1 MLIEAPAAGRVAEHA
16 SQPVALDPR
25 ELIEI
30 RLEYRNRGGPAAMTL
45 QYGTGPGAKQPVP
58 TTALY
63 PADGLSS
70 FAPVEQSYRR
80 LHKAA
85 LILTGFGVTDGQLE
99 WLSGDPPFV
108 NLDALP
114 MEAATAA
121 DAAALFLRWRQLAG
135 LYALRKKLPRS
146 NVDLFDVFKA
156 GAMPE
161 AIERLVLATGWD
173 RAAVEAFI
181 GPEGFAIDA
190 VSALRPSPEQGD
202 EPTLLRLARAME
214 IQRRVGVAPA
224 TLNVWASA
232 TPDAD
237 GAAAIV
243 QAVKA
248 RYDETRWLEV
258 AGQLNDPLR
267 AERRDALVS
276 YLLPRMRDLGVRNRN
291 QLFEYFLIDVDM
303 NPCMLTSRIRQAI
316 GAVQTFF
323 QRCLDEPRAEGSAAR
338 DRRQRL
344 EVDEELPRVGGE
356 PEGLPLSREL
366 DRAGAARRQVAA
378 LPGARAHDPAA
389 GDQERQRRSGIRRLP
404 RGARRNRAAR
414 RARRLVRGTR
424 ARTGWSRQAP
434 KVLHIP
440 PAPRSEWD
448 EGTYHVFARTFNAPY
463 VWYYRRLERGR
474 TWTAWEKIEADIEGE
489 HLVPVVFNRRMHLFW
504 TMFREVSKTLPELK
518 RETKGPPPSLGK
530 DWEIQLAYSVYDRG
544 RWSRK
549 RMSTGGVIDQ
559 GTIVHDGCD
568 QERGRQAATRCRR
581 PTTRFARR

>member
-1 MLIEAPAAGRVAEHA
+1 
-16 SQPVALDPR
+16 
-25 ELIEI
+25 
-30 RLEYRNRGGPAAMTL
+30 MTL
-45 QYGTGPGAKQPVP
+45 QSGTGPGAKQPVP

-135 LYALRKKLPRS
+135 LYAVRKKLPRS

-224 TLNVWASA
+224 TLNVWASG

-267 AERRDALVS
+267 AERRDALVV
-276 YLLPRMRDLGVRNRN
+276 LPAAADARPRRQEPQSALRVLPHRRGHEPLHAHVAN
-291 QLFEYFLIDVDM
+291 QAGDRRGPDVL
-303 NPCMLTSRIRQAI
+303 PALPH
-316 GAVQTFF
+316 
-323 QRCLDEPRAEGSAAR
+323 EPRAEGSAAR

-414 RARRLVRGTR
+414 RPRRLVRGTR
-424 ARTGWSRQAP
+424 HAPDGQAGAEGAAHPAGAPLGVGRGHVSRVRAHVQRAVPLVLPAAGARPHLDA
-434 KVLHIP
+434 V
-440 PAPRSEWD
+440 
-448 EGTYHVFARTFNAPY
+448 
-463 VWYYRRLERGR
+463 
-474 TWTAWEKIEADIEGE
+474 GE
-489 HLVPVVFNRRMHLFW
+489 
-504 TMFREVSKTLPELK
+504 
-518 RETKGPPPSLGK
+518 
-530 DWEIQLAYSVYDRG
+530 DRG
-544 RWSRK
+544 RHRRRASRS
-549 RMSTGGVIDQ
+549 RGLQSPDASVLDDVSRSEQEASRAEERDERQATVAWQ
-559 GTIVHDGCD
+559 GLGDPARLLRVRPRQVVEETDVH
-568 QERGRQAATRCRR
+568 GRRHRPGDDRSSCGAIGNDRPSAATRCRR